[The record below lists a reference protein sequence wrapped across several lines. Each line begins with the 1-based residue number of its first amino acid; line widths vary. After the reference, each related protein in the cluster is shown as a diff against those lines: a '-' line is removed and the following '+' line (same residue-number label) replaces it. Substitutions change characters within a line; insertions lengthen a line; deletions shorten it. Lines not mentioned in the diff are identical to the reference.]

1 MKRKFEKKFVKKC
14 RIVQQEMNN
23 FERYKNIK
31 MFINVTKISI
41 DFRRQRFRNRFRN
54 RFKNKIFIFIAQKQR
69 YKSRSTKCVFY
80 FIFLSK
86 FSKHIRDKIKKKNRY
101 FKCLKKNHKFN
112 DDDVFC
118 KNKKSIDKNDMI
130 AIFAQIK
137 IK

>member
-1 MKRKFEKKFVKKC
+1 
-14 RIVQQEMNN
+14 MNN
-23 FERYKNIK
+23 FERYKSTK
-31 MFINVTKISI
+31 MFTDITKISI
-41 DFRRQRFRNRFRN
+41 DFRRQRFKN
-54 RFKNKIFIFIAQKQR
+54 RFKNKIFIFVAQKQR
-69 YKSRSTKCVFY
+69 YKSKSTKRVFY
-80 FIFLSK
+80 FIFLFK
-86 FSKHIRDKIKKKNRY
+86 FSKHIRDRMKKKKRC